1 MTMMVTTELE
11 IPDVCWDRLRHLLAD
26 VQETPRHGRVV
37 HLVGLGI
44 EAEGPDASLG
54 EVLTVTA
61 PGRPPLLAEV
71 VGFRNGRVL
80 LMPLGDMAG
89 IGPGALVTSTGSAF
103 RIPVGEGLLGRVLD
117 GLGRPIDNGP
127 KIRPEALRLVEADPP
142 HPLERVPI
150 KDALRFGIRAIDGF
164 CTVGKGQRIG
174 IFAGSGVGKSTLMGM
189 VARGTE
195 ADVNVICLVGERGR
209 EVRDFIE
216 RDLGPEGLERSVVVV
231 ATSDQ
236 PALIR
241 VRSALVATTIAEY
254 FRDTGRDVLLMM
266 DSVTR
271 FATAQR
277 EVGLTAGEPPTTKG
291 YPPSVFGILPRL
303 LERAGRTERGSI
315 TGVYTVLVDGDDL
328 MDPVADSLRSILDGH
343 IVLSRQLAERNHYPA
358 IDVLASISRLMSVV
372 ASESHQRQASV
383 LRSMIAAY
391 RGAED
396 LIQIGAY
403 AAGSDP
409 KVDEAIGLMPEID
422 RFLQQRASHLSEW
435 DDTLHWL
442 AELADG
448 PSADAGG

>member
-1 MTMMVTTELE
+1 MTMTMMMTSELE
-11 IPDVCWDRLRHLLAD
+11 IPEAFWDRLGHLVAE
-26 VQETPRHGRVV
+26 VQETPRQGRVV

-44 EAEGPDASLG
+44 EAEGPDAPLG

-80 LMPLGDMAG
+80 LMPLGDMSG

-103 RIPVGEGLLGRVLD
+103 RVPVGEGLLGRVLD

-127 KIRPEALRLVEADPP
+127 KIRAEALRLVECDPP

-150 KDALRFGIRAIDGF
+150 ESPLRFGIRAIDGF

-174 IFAGSGVGKSTLMGM
+174 IFAGSGVGKSTLLGM

-216 RDLGPEGLERSVVVV
+216 RDLGPEGLKRSVVVA

-277 EVGLTAGEPPTTKG
+277 EVGLTAGEPPATKG

-358 IDVLASISRLMSVV
+358 VDVLASISRLMSVV
-372 ASESHQRQASV
+372 ASDSHQRYASSI
-383 LRSMIAAY
+383 RSTMAAY

-403 AAGSDP
+403 VEGSDP
-409 KVDEAIGLMPEID
+409 NVDEAIALMPEIN
-422 RFLQQRASHLSEW
+422 RLLQQNAGHISEW
-435 DDTLHWL
+435 DETLNWL
-442 AELADG
+442 EALAG
-448 PSADAGG
+448 TE

>member
-1 MTMMVTTELE
+1 MTVTTELE
-11 IPDVCWDRLRHLLAD
+11 IPDAFWERLHKLLAD

-44 EAEGPDASLG
+44 EAEGPDASVG

-80 LMPLGDMAG
+80 LMPLGDMSG

-117 GLGRPIDNGP
+117 GLGRPIDGGP
-127 KIRPEALRLVEADPP
+127 KINPDALRLVESDPP
-142 HPLERVPI
+142 HPLARVPI
-150 KDALRFGIRAIDGF
+150 ESPLRLGIRAIDGF

-216 RDLGPEGLERSVVVV
+216 RDLGDEGLRRSVVVA

-277 EVGLTAGEPPTTKG
+277 EVGLTAGEPPATKG

-328 MDPVADSLRSILDGH
+328 MDPVADSLRSMLDGH

-358 IDVLASISRLMSVV
+358 VDVLASISRLMSVV
-372 ASESHQRQASV
+372 ASQEHQRHASA
-383 LRSMIAAY
+383 LRSLIAAY
-391 RGAED
+391 RSAED

-403 AAGSDP
+403 AEGSDP
-409 KVDEAIGLMPEID
+409 KVDEAIALMPEID
-422 RFLQQRASHLSEW
+422 RFLQQSAGHLSPW
-435 DDTLHWL
+435 DETLTWL
-442 AELADG
+442 AELAG
-448 PSADAGG
+448 SQSAGSGG